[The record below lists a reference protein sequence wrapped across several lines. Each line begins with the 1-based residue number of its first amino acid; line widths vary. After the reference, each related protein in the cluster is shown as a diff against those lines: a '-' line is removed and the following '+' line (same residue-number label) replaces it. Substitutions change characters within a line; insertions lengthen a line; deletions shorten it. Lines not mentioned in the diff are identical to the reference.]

1 MATAA
6 YRDWVRAG
14 RPWENC
20 VPVREFVAALQ
31 AAGWTGGALG
41 TIGDE
46 AHLQAETPQDHTP
59 FSMTGWPGEHPY
71 PQILALDVMHS
82 PNSGRD
88 VAPLADYWRYEARHG
103 RMPWLKY
110 MTWRA
115 RRYDVRNNWD
125 PVAAQGHWDHAHLSF
140 RTDCAWTGIG
150 NWQVIPNGGNDMST
164 EDANM
169 HKADTWR
176 TLAILTGTDAV
187 YQLEGE
193 PEPRHEVNEPWL
205 LLRRLESAVAALADR
220 PCGVGDPAAV
230 AEALAGNQAFIRVLS
245 AGIVEELKASGSAT
259 DLILALGQAIV
270 RGAEG

>member
-14 RPWENC
+14 RPWEIC
-20 VPVREFVAALQ
+20 TPVEAFVAALQ
-31 AAGWTGGALG
+31 AAGWAGGALG

-59 FSMTGWPGEHPY
+59 FSATGWPGSHPY
-71 PQILALDVMHS
+71 PLILALDVMHS
-82 PNSGRD
+82 PEGGRD
-88 VAPLADYWRYEARHG
+88 VAPLADYWLYEARQG

-115 RRYDVRNNWD
+115 RRYDVRNNWS

-140 RTDCAWTGIG
+140 RTDYARTGIG
-150 NWQVIPNGGNDMST
+150 SWQVIPNGGNEMDVN
-164 EDANM
+164 ERNM
-169 HKADTWR
+169 HVADTWR
-176 TLAILTGTDAV
+176 NLAILTGTDAV

-193 PEPRHEVNEPWL
+193 PEQRHEVNEPWL
-205 LLRRLESAVAALADR
+205 LLKRLETAVEVLLSRPYGAL
-220 PCGVGDPAAV
+220 DPQAIAS
-230 AEALAGNQAFIRVLS
+230 ALAGNEAFIQALS
-245 AGIVEELKASGSAT
+245 VAVVEEMRAAGHNTAL
-259 DLILALGQAIV
+259 LLALGQAIV